1 MSGFSEL
8 REKFVKT
15 LSQINGIVN
24 MANLPTKFS
33 APVQNFHF
41 LLQKMQLDI

>member
-1 MSGFSEL
+1 
-8 REKFVKT
+8 
-15 LSQINGIVN
+15 

-41 LLQKMQLDI
+41 LLQKMQLDIWVKLK